1 MIEVNGLTRY
11 YGDHPAVQDVSFSIA
26 DNEIV
31 GFLGLNGAGKS
42 TTLKVLA
49 GLILPSAGTV
59 HIAGVDALEAPDSLR
74 ERIGFL
80 PEEPPLYREMT
91 VAEFLSFCGQLKGMS
106 GARVRSRLPEVY
118 KICDIGH
125 VSKRVISELSHGY
138 RKRVGIA
145 QAIIHDPDL
154 VILDEPIS
162 GLDPVQIVEMRRVI
176 TGLKSSCT
184 VLVSSHILSEIS
196 QTCDRILV
204 LNNGRLVAEGT
215 EEELAAR
222 QVGGG
227 RVALELRGELAAVR
241 AALDAFEGVS
251 KVQADAAP
259 DRLVR
264 ASASLDGDNREALV
278 AHLVSAGVGVREI
291 RDAEAELEQIF
302 LDLTQRADA
311 TTQQQALQQGDT

>member
-1 MIEVNGLTRY
+1 MIEVQGLTRY
-11 YGDHPAVQDVSFSIA
+11 YGDHPALLDVSFSIA

-59 HIAGVDALEAPDSLR
+59 RIAGVDALEAPDSLR

-91 VAEFLSFCGQLKGMS
+91 VGEFLRFCGQLKGMS
-106 GARVRSRLPEVY
+106 ADRVEARLSEVY
-118 KICDIGH
+118 KICDIAH
-125 VSKRVISELSHGY
+125 VRGRVIAELSHGY

-162 GLDPVQIVEMRRVI
+162 GLDPVQIVEMRQVI
-176 TGLKSSCT
+176 TGLKASCT

-204 LNNGRLVAEGT
+204 LNDGRLVGEGT

-222 QVGGG
+222 QAGGG
-227 RVALELRGELAAVR
+227 RVAMELRGELAAVQG
-241 AALDAFEGVS
+241 ALAGFEGTSGVS
-251 KVQADAAP
+251 VEAGSDGLIKA
-259 DRLVR
+259 R
-264 ASASLDGDNREALV
+264 ASLAGDDREALV
-278 AHLVSAGVGVREI
+278 AHLVGEGIGVREI
-291 RDAEAELEQIF
+291 RDAEAELESIF
-302 LDLTQRADA
+302 LDLTQRQNLNAGGNA
-311 TTQQQALQQGDT
+311 